1 MEQGTGKQR
10 GAEEGQA
17 AKVFALDT
25 KSHLQP
31 SITNALPHP
40 SAQETA
46 GAGQRG
52 LLCSP
57 GWVFKHHM
65 EALH

>member
-10 GAEEGQA
+10 EAEEGQA

-46 GAGQRG
+46 GAATAG
-52 LLCSP
+52 LRAEGAFMQSRV
-57 GWVFKHHM
+57 GV
-65 EALH
+65 